1 MKASITQSQLIL
13 TAGSADC
20 PSCPVLT
27 PDAEG
32 MAQLLALV
40 DEFSLSPTELLLEQH
55 GEEDARR
62 RLRHHNRERKDS
74 DELSW
79 WEWLIVVACII
90 VAMCCFC
97 AKRGAEGQPAEEQ
110 PEGGENKVNPAPDE
124 DEGAVQEVEDSMGL

>member
-1 MKASITQSQLIL
+1 MPQL
-13 TAGSADC
+13 
-20 PSCPVLT
+20 SCVEPVLT

-40 DEFSLSPTELLLEQH
+40 DEFFLSPTELLLEQH

-97 AKRGAEGQPAEEQ
+97 AKRAAEGQPVEEQ